1 MATEFTSEDILGVIT
16 DEGNNSSL
24 LEDLKNLYESF
35 GEDFESEDAD
45 KWLRDITLSSKLD
58 DANLMNIFNLIPDGS
73 IYEFTSSKLDDSG
86 VVQERRDNAYIKNPN
101 HNLLTIKRAVT
112 AMISAA
118 IDEPIIIDE
127 DTTEYAVESV
137 SGMDYYA
144 EYNEIEPGFVIS
156 SGSDLNS
163 PVGFFPKYFPDDEHI
178 KFDFNINDE
187 NMFCVFSALFKQSD
201 KLYQLCKLNKP
212 TNEKEERDFYME
224 LLHKCKI
231 NVEEVFAITEENVAR
246 VYRLLAAAFKFNANI
261 TYFYI
266 KKNLKAKPNSI
277 THLGHRTIKLE
288 SGTNEPLKLVVA
300 KLKNHIF
307 NINNIKTKRKDAL
320 VYLQYVAN
328 VYDELKNRKLRSTI
342 KEVTKLSREHAKEFS
357 KYQKEKIANPEELL
371 KDICVDDCC
380 YLPEVIP
387 ETNFTD
393 PNKVKY
399 VPFIFDFETVLN
411 SKNEHIIYSYV
422 IKKVNSDKMDLFY
435 NHFPF
440 EPLTE
445 RTNPL
450 VKLFNFVI
458 NNTEKDERGIL
469 LAHNGAKFDNL
480 LCLKLACETYGM
492 NQFREINAG
501 PNNDIM
507 MSLDITYSYKLKS
520 TDTKCQSKVISFRD
534 SYKLLDCKA
543 ADIPANYGTKAF
555 KLPYCYEIYNQIFK
569 ITENNTGA
577 KLKVSDKSQM
587 KYKMTNY
594 FSSKSNNKFILKS
607 GKPDEKMIVDYE
619 KMLNGEL
626 TDLSPL
632 LQKEIEEYK
641 NKLAKKKVYYLPE
654 EYCKLY
660 NKYDVLVVEEG
671 LLKMQYYIRSLGSIE
686 AIFEMMENSKV
697 KLDDKRMEQ
706 LKEKVKQVGAIP
718 ATKDLDIFQYRS
730 LASMV
735 FDIAKKSGVFNDI
748 YVVTGNLKTFLQL
761 SVVGGRVM
769 KNPNKE
775 LNDYKS
781 KFYEYF
787 MQQVGKESTEELNK
801 EILNKAILDSIIDN
815 DAVSLYPSAISLCRM
830 PAGKPEVVTLNETQS
845 DCFIKL
851 IPKILR
857 SGRTF
862 FCVDIET
869 QKDLEFPILSEKDDN
884 GIRRFRNGKFR
895 KIVIGDV
902 TLSDAI
908 KYQNAKVTR
917 IYAIVRFDRTCDRF
931 AQFIKKLFTLR
942 LIFKAMKLPCQ
953 NTVKLMMNSS
963 YGRTI
968 LKQSPYKKIYKRVY
982 SNEDKEKFRKYI
994 DKNYFYL
1001 KPEINKIGNYVK
1013 LNKRELTFNPS
1024 GYPHVGSHIL
1034 EMSKMLMNKMF
1045 YKIYENG
1052 LAVYYTD
1059 TDSIHVQA
1067 SSLLS
1072 LGDMLG
1078 EEMTQFH
1085 SDFGEVGYRGVY
1097 CKELGNANPGIF
1109 AIRSVFVMKKCYYD
1123 KLFCIN
1129 NETNK
1134 YEIIEHK
1141 RVKGIASAFMNEE
1154 RYEKLLNGSIL
1165 ECDMCEYRDLI
1176 MRKTKDGVLITI
1188 DKFKRTISQT
1198 D

>member
-1 MATEFTSEDILGVIT
+1 MASEFTSEDILGVIT
-16 DEGNNSSL
+16 DENNSSSL
-24 LEDLKNLYESF
+24 LEDLRSLYDSF
-35 GEDFESEDAD
+35 DEEFDEEEA
-45 KWLRDITLSSKLD
+45 KAWLKDIVNSSKLD
-58 DANLMNIFNLIPDGS
+58 DANIMNIFNLIPDGS
-73 IYEFTSSKLDDSG
+73 IYEFTSSKLNDSG
-86 VVQERRDNAYIKNPN
+86 AVVDKKDNAYIKNPN
-101 HNLLTIKRAVT
+101 HNPLTIKRAVI
-112 AMISAA
+112 AIISAA
-118 IDEPIIIDE
+118 IEEPIIIDE
-127 DTTEYAVESV
+127 DTQEYVEEYV

-144 EYNEIEPGFVIS
+144 EYNEIEPGFVIT
-156 SGSDLNS
+156 SGSDLVS

-178 KFDFNINDE
+178 KFEFNVNDE

-201 KLYQLCKLNKP
+201 KLYNLCKLNKP
-212 TNEKEERDFYME
+212 TNEKEEKDLYME
-224 LLHKCKI
+224 ILHRCKI
-231 NVEEVFAITEENVAR
+231 NAEEIFAITEENVAR
-246 VYRLLAAAFKFNANI
+246 VYRLFASAFKFNANI

-266 KKNLKAKPNSI
+266 KKNLKARPNST
-277 THLGHRTIKLE
+277 THLAHRTIKLE
-288 SGTNEPLKLVVA
+288 GGTNEPLKLVVA

-320 VYLQYVAN
+320 VYLQKIAN

-342 KEVTKLSREHAKEFS
+342 KEVTQLSRDHAKEFS
-357 KYQKEKIANPEELL
+357 KYQKNKLDNPDELL
-371 KDICVDDCC
+371 KNICIEEC
-380 YLPEVIP
+380 YSLPEVIP

-393 PNKVKY
+393 PNKVTY

-422 IKKVNSDKMDLFY
+422 IKKVNSDKMDFFY

-440 EPLTE
+440 EKISDK
-445 RTNPL
+445 TNPL

-458 NNTEKDERGIL
+458 NNTDKNERGIL

-492 NQFREINAG
+492 GQFREINAG

-507 MSLDITYSYKLKS
+507 MSLDITYSYKTKR
-520 TDTKCQSKVISFRD
+520 TDTKFQTKIISFRD

-543 ADIPANYGTKAF
+543 SDIPTNYGTAAF
-555 KLPYCYEIYNQIFK
+555 KLPYCYELYNQLFK
-569 ITENNTGA
+569 ITETNSDE
-577 KLKVSDKSQM
+577 KLKTSEKSQM
-587 KYKMTNY
+587 KYKMVNY
-594 FSSKSNNKFILKS
+594 FCNKNENKFVLKS
-607 GKPDEKMIVDYE
+607 GKPDTKMIKDYE

-626 TDLSPL
+626 TDISPS
-632 LQKEIEEYK
+632 LQKEIDEYK
-641 NKLAKKKVYYLPE
+641 NKLQKKGVYYLPE
-654 EYCKLY
+654 DYCRLY

-671 LLKMQYYIRSLGSIE
+671 LLKMQYYIRSLSSVESIY
-686 AIFEMMENSKV
+686 EMMESSGTKPD
-697 KLDDKRMEQ
+697 KKRMQQ
-706 LKEKVKQVGAIP
+706 LKDKIKEVGAIP

-735 FDIAKKSGVFNDI
+735 FDIAKKSGVFDNI
-748 YVVTGNLKTFLQL
+748 YVLSGNLKTFIQL

-769 KNPNKE
+769 KNPKKE
-775 LNDYKS
+775 LNDYRS
-781 KFYEYF
+781 EFYDFF
-787 MQQVGKESTEELNK
+787 MEQVGKERTDELD
-801 EILNKAILDSIIDN
+801 EQIVNKALIDSIIDN

-830 PAGKPEVVTLNETQS
+830 PAGKPEVVSLTEEES
-845 DCFIKL
+845 KSFIKIL
-851 IPKILR
+851 PKMLR
-857 SGRTF
+857 SGRTY
-862 FCVDIET
+862 FCIDIET
-869 QKDLEFPILSEKDDN
+869 QKDLEFPILSEKDEN
-884 GIRRFRNGKFR
+884 GIRRFRNGKFN

-902 TLSDAI
+902 ALSDAI

-917 IYAIVRFDRTCDRF
+917 IYTIVRFDDTCDRF

-942 LIFKAMKLPCQ
+942 IIFKALKLQCQ
-953 NTVKLMMNSS
+953 NTIKLMMNSS

-968 LKQSPYKKIYKRVY
+968 LKQSPYKKVYKRVQ
-982 SNEDKEKFRKYI
+982 SKDDKLKFSKYI

-1013 LNKRELTFNPS
+1013 LNKRQLTFNPS

-1034 EMSKMLMNKMF
+1034 EMSKRLMNKMF
-1045 YKIYENG
+1045 YQIYENG

-1067 SSLLS
+1067 NSLKS

-1085 SDFGEVGYRGVY
+1085 SDFGEAGYRGVY
-1097 CKELGNANPGIF
+1097 CKDLGKTNPGIF
-1109 AIRSVFVMKKCYYD
+1109 AIRSIFVMKKCYYD

-1141 RVKGIASAFMNEE
+1141 RVKGIASGFMNEE
-1154 RYEKLLNGSIL
+1154 RYEKLLDGSIL
-1165 ECDMCEYRDLI
+1165 ECDMCEYKDLI
-1176 MRKTKDGVLITI
+1176 MRKTKEGVLITI